1 MYYNIIE
8 YTIYLN
14 AENWIITVK
23 GPDDFGCG
31 KFIFK
36 THFFCIVSFSY
47 WIACKIE

>member
-23 GPDDFGCG
+23 GPDDLVVEN
-31 KFIFK
+31 
-36 THFFCIVSFSY
+36 FFSRLISSSLFLFPIKLPV
-47 WIACKIE
+47 K